1 MLLIRSVCLF
11 VNRTVTF
18 PEALLTA
25 IQVTVTAAGFPVPPR
40 LPHSLLDTSSP
51 SLLEAE
57 VQRPV
62 TLPFLQSCHM
72 VLIPQSCPPLCNR
85 VDWSPPGSSVYGTLQ
100 ARILEWVAIS
110 FSRATFQPRDR
121 TCVSCLAGGFF
132 TIESPGKPR
141 RVRHQ
146 GTNTFDAT
154 AELCVFGHAVT
165 GPALLRAYVYQVP
178 D

>member
-121 TCVSCLAGGFF
+121 TCVSCLQVDSLPLSHLG
-132 TIESPGKPR
+132 SP
-141 RVRHQ
+141 
-146 GTNTFDAT
+146 
-154 AELCVFGHAVT
+154 EE
-165 GPALLRAYVYQVP
+165 
-178 D
+178 